1 MSKRDKFIVGTI
13 VGGAIGSI
21 LAVMFAPKS
30 GKETRAQIKQSSQ
43 DLYKKGS
50 KFRESLN
57 ASTKSLLQRLLK
69 KKPPD
74 KSA

>member
-30 GKETRAQIKQSSQ
+30 GKETREDIKKSSQ
-43 DLYKKGS
+43 ELYVKGS
-50 KFRESLN
+50 KFSNKLS
-57 ASTKSLLQRLLK
+57 ASTKNLIQRLW

-74 KSA
+74 KSV